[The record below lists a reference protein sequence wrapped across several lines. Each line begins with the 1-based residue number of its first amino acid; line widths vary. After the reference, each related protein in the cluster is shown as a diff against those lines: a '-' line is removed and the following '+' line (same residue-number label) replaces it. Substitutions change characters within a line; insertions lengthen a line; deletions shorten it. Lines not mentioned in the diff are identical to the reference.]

1 MPCRAVAQ
9 ATSVRPTHALR
20 VQGQTFGSPDTG
32 KSLGNQG
39 PPQHPLSPEGRK
51 AAHGSC
57 SFLSPQFLICSFL
70 ASPPTVVQECFFF
83 LVISFLPLVL
93 ILFLQDYGRH
103 NTSPFPVR
111 SALCPEFS
119 ISKAI
124 SCSPLTLQAS
134 CCLPLFRSL
143 GQSFQSPSFPC
154 MQFPWKN
161 HISSCVSLNQISY
174 LSFRPLH
181 PTAYQIFPL
190 A

>member
-9 ATSVRPTHALR
+9 ATSVRPTHALW

-57 SFLSPQFLICSFL
+57 SFLSPQFLICSFP

-103 NTSPFPVR
+103 STSPFPVR
-111 SALCPEFS
+111 SAVCPEFS

-134 CCLPLFRSL
+134 WVWANLFNLLLFCVCSFL
-143 GQSFQSPSFPC
+143 G
-154 MQFPWKN
+154 K
-161 HISSCVSLNQISY
+161 I
-174 LSFRPLH
+174 
-181 PTAYQIFPL
+181 TFPL
-190 A
+190 VFHLTRSPT